1 MGTNVGTKNSRSNK
15 IRLDKYGIKTG
26 QNYVLNGVLL
36 SLRSGAEV
44 NTSAQGTTG

>member
-26 QNYVLNGVLL
+26 QNCVLNGILL